1 MLVESF
7 QKFAKYVA
15 DDAKQKNRKIIRFI
29 NVENL
34 DLWVH
39 VKNHL
44 IEKCPKCVMLSK
56 YCAENDL
63 IPNIDLL
70 LKDLKNIDC
79 NTILLPLSEYVR
91 INNDTTQ
98 YIVSKIMS
106 LEFVNDVQDDNI
118 RLYVPVYKMKVSLS
132 EFIKADDR
140 LQENIIFLEQ
150 ASDDDYSLTIISKD
164 ISIKIKG
171 NNITGLQ
178 KYFKYWED
186 RPNKPII
193 LHTNN
198 AKYYKDSIFADN
210 VKVLVTAFDIIK
222 YHNLVNKSIYEEWG
236 QDWQWKQ
243 LLTILKD
250 VENIE
255 SIFEKVFKTNKYNP
269 VLLLSK
275 WGDLNDFEKW
285 LVWLWT
291 KLDAKEG
298 YLFHVIQSSSNSSDF
313 FPSLIERILDMD
325 YKGKDYK
332 KLFVQRKEM
341 LKLLNFEKLSPNF
354 WTKYN
359 ELSSEERLYRL
370 TDSTTREKNEFILLL
385 DKIGISTKSKEVIKK
400 AYPDLYAYL
409 NDFIFA
415 NNKLTQYFAKY
426 KISKLTNYYSEE
438 FVSKV
443 RDIAEQKG
451 TWWNM
456 KTRSNLVSENY
467 NDKALVFWVDC
478 LSIDSLG
485 FIQAIL
491 KDRYK
496 NIFASFNVG
505 YVSLPTIT
513 EINKDFLTNRKFK
526 EYRALDELKHKG
538 EYPEYIANEI
548 DMILDI
554 VKKATAELEN
564 YDKVIITSDHGSSR
578 GAVLYKG
585 ATYKAKDTA
594 QVKRHGRYCEDKH
607 KYENEI
613 ASCIDDGDY
622 HIFASYEHF
631 STSGYIKGEI
641 HGGATL
647 EEVLVPVIILSKTCI
662 EEKVNIELLTP
673 ELKQQDGVVKFRVN
687 KTFDVLY
694 AVVDLKSYKCYQ
706 EGDYWCFKP
715 EFDKKEEYTAN
726 ITSKG
731 NIGEINYKVI
741 KGRVD
746 NKNFDI

>member
-7 QKFAKYVA
+7 SKFVKYVA

-29 NVENL
+29 NVESL
-34 DLWVH
+34 DLWVRI
-39 VKNHL
+39 KNHL

-56 YCAENDL
+56 YCAKNDL

-91 INNDTTQ
+91 INNDATQ
-98 YIVSKIMS
+98 YIISKIMS

-164 ISIKIKG
+164 IDIKIKG

-186 RPNKPII
+186 KPNKPII
-193 LHTNN
+193 LHTDN
-198 AKYYKDSIFADN
+198 AKYYKNSIFTDN
-210 VKVLVTAFDIIK
+210 VKVLVNAFDIIK

-255 SIFEKVFKTNKYNP
+255 PIFEKVFKIDKYNP

-275 WGDLNDFEKW
+275 WRDLTDFEKW

-291 KLDAKEG
+291 KLDVKEG
-298 YLFHVIQSSSNSSDF
+298 YLFNVIKSSASCSDF
-313 FPSLIERILDMD
+313 ISFLIERILEMD
-325 YKGKDYK
+325 YKDKNYK
-332 KLFVQRKEM
+332 KLFAQRKEM
-341 LKLLNFEKLSPNF
+341 LKSLNLEKLSPNF
-354 WTKYN
+354 WGKYN
-359 ELSSEERLYRL
+359 NLSDEEKLYRL
-370 TDSTTREKNEFILLL
+370 TDSTTGEKNEFISVLS
-385 DKIGISTKSKEVIKK
+385 KIGISARSKEVVKE

-409 NDFIFA
+409 NDFVFVD
-415 NNKLTQYFAKY
+415 NTLTQYFSKY
-426 KISKLTNYYSEE
+426 KAFKLKNIFSKE
-438 FVSKV
+438 FVSEV
-443 RDIAEQKG
+443 TAIAAQKG

-467 NDKALVFWVDC
+467 DDKTLIFWVDC
-478 LSIDSLG
+478 LSVDSLG

-491 KDRYK
+491 KNKYRS
-496 NIFASFNVG
+496 IFASFDIG

-513 EINKDFLTNRKFK
+513 EVNKDFLTNRKYK
-526 EYRALDELKHKG
+526 EYRDLDELKHKG

-554 VKKATAELEN
+554 IKKAIAELEN

-578 GAVLYKG
+578 GAVLNKDV
-585 ATYKAKDTA
+585 TYKAKDTA
-594 QVKRHGRYCEDKH
+594 QVKRLGRYCEDKH

-647 EEVLVPVIILSKTCI
+647 EEVLVPVVILSKTRI
-662 EEKVNIELLTP
+662 EEKVNIELLTN

-694 AVVDLKSYKCYQ
+694 AVVDLKRYKCYQ
-706 EGDYWCFKP
+706 EGDHWCFRP
-715 EFDKKEEYTAN
+715 DFDKKEEYTAN

>member
-7 QKFAKYVA
+7 SKFVKYVA

-29 NVENL
+29 NVESL
-34 DLWVH
+34 DLWVC

-70 LKDLKNIDC
+70 LRDLKNIDC

-106 LEFVNDVQDDNI
+106 LEFVNNVQDDNI

-164 ISIKIKG
+164 IGIKIKG

-222 YHNLVNKSIYEEWG
+222 YHNFVNKSIYEEWG

-255 SIFEKVFKTNKYNP
+255 PIFEKVFKINKYNP

-275 WGDLNDFEKW
+275 WGDLTDFEKW

-313 FPSLIERILDMD
+313 FPSIIERILDMD

-341 LKLLNFEKLSPNF
+341 LKLLNLEKLSPNF

-426 KISKLTNYYSEE
+426 KISKLTNYYSEQ
-438 FVSKV
+438 FVSEV
-443 RDIAEQKG
+443 TAIAAKKG

-467 NDKALVFWVDC
+467 DDKTLIFWVDC
-478 LSIDSLG
+478 LSVDSLG

-491 KDRYK
+491 KNKYK
-496 NIFASFNVG
+496 SIFANFDVG
-505 YVSLPTIT
+505 YVSLPTVT
-513 EINKDFLTNRKFK
+513 EVNKDFLANRNFK

-538 EYPEYIANEI
+538 EYPDYIASEI

-554 VKKATAELEN
+554 IKKATAELEN

-578 GAVLYKG
+578 GAVLNKNV
-585 ATYKAKDTA
+585 TYKAKETA
-594 QVKRHGRYCEDKH
+594 QIKRLGRYCVDKH
-607 KYENEI
+607 KYEKEI

-622 HIFASYEHF
+622 HIFASYERF
-631 STSGYIKGEI
+631 SAGGYIKGEI

-647 EEVLVPVIILSKTCI
+647 EEVLVPVVILSNTFI
-662 EEKVNIELLTP
+662 GEKVKIELLTP
-673 ELKQQDGVVKFRVN
+673 EIKQQDGIIRFRVD
-687 KTFDVLY
+687 KKFDVLY
-694 AVVDLKSYKCYQ
+694 ADVDLKRYKCYQ
-706 EGDYWCFKP
+706 EEDYWYFKP
-715 EFDKKEEYTAN
+715 DFDKKEEYRAN

-746 NKNFDI
+746 NKDFNI

>member
-7 QKFAKYVA
+7 SKFVKYVA
-15 DDAKQKNRKIIRFI
+15 DDAKQKNRNIIRFI
-29 NVENL
+29 NVESL
-34 DLWVH
+34 DLWVRL
-39 VKNHL
+39 KNHL
-44 IEKCPKCVMLSK
+44 IEKCPKCVMLSE
-56 YCAENDL
+56 YCVENDL

-164 ISIKIKG
+164 IGIKIKG

-186 RPNKPII
+186 KPNKPII
-193 LHTNN
+193 LHTDN

-210 VKVLVTAFDIIK
+210 VKVLVNAFDIIK

-250 VENIE
+250 FENIE
-255 SIFEKVFKTNKYNP
+255 SIFEKLFKTNKYNP

-275 WGDLNDFEKW
+275 WGNLTDFEKW

-313 FPSLIERILDMD
+313 IPSLIEHILDMD

-341 LKLLNFEKLSPNF
+341 LKSLNLEKLSPNF

-359 ELSSEERLYRL
+359 ELSSEEKLYRL
-370 TDSTTREKNEFILLL
+370 TDSTTEEKNEFILLL
-385 DKIGISTKSKEVIKK
+385 DKIGISAKSKEVIKK

-415 NNKLTQYFAKY
+415 NNKLTQYFAEY

-438 FVSKV
+438 FVNKV
-443 RDIAEQKG
+443 TDIAEQKG

-467 NDKALVFWVDC
+467 NDKTLIFWVDC
-478 LSIDSLG
+478 LSVDSLG

-491 KDRYK
+491 KGRYK

-578 GAVLYKG
+578 GAVLHKG

-647 EEVLVPVIILSKTCI
+647 EEVLVPVIILSNTFI
-662 EEKVNIELLTP
+662 GEKVKIELLTP
-673 ELKQQDGVVKFRVN
+673 KIKQQDGIIRFRVD
-687 KTFDVLY
+687 KKFDVLY
-694 AVVDLKSYKCYQ
+694 ANVDLKRYKCYQ
-706 EGDYWCFKP
+706 EEDYWCFKP
-715 EFDKKEEYTAN
+715 DFDKKEEYTAN